1 MGPCQES
8 FNRVDKRE
16 SEGSKGVQGRLPRN
30 APLWHGDYFKPK
42 TIEAQWTQEECFTS
56 ILTVKK
62 NSDRELVP
70 GRELL
75 PEITLHQKGL
85 SAWQGKHPF
94 TKHLLFPSSCELTSS
109 PFVVSDS
116 YPFLLSSGWRRRS
129 LPRMECLTV
138 KESHI
143 FGVPVRTKLNIFFSC
158 C

>member
-16 SEGSKGVQGRLPRN
+16 SKGSEGVHGRLPQN
-30 APLWHGDYFKPK
+30 APLWAGDYFKPK
-42 TIEAQWTQEECFTS
+42 TIEAQRTQEECFLS

-62 NSDRELVP
+62 NSDREPVP

-75 PEITLHQKGL
+75 PEIIFTSERFISMAGQTSVYQTLAL
-85 SAWQGKHPF
+85 PVF
-94 TKHLLFPSSCELTSS
+94 LRIVIL

-116 YPFLLSSGWRRRS
+116 YPLLLSSRGWR
-129 LPRMECLTV
+129 MTFKCLTI
-138 KESHI
+138 KEPHI
-143 FGVPVRTKLNIFFSC
+143 FGVPVRTKLIFFSC